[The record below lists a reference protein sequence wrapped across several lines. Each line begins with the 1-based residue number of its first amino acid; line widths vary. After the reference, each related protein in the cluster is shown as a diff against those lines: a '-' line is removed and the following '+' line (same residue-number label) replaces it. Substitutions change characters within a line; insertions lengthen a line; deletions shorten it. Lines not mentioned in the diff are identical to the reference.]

1 VNYAELIATTA
12 MTAAASDVTTDSAVA
27 PRTIMNY

>member
-12 MTAAASDVTTDSAVA
+12 MTAAASDVTAD
-27 PRTIMNY
+27 RTLRAIMNY